1 MKKFLGCTAIAAAMV
16 LTGCT
21 VPGPDME
28 QPDGAAAVTET
39 PAPKPQVP
47 LRAYTSEQIVQVLEG
62 LRDAKNAKP
71 AQVLGNETILAQSQ
85 INSGLQ
91 SALTP
96 EVAPEGC
103 APFVNFAPT
112 MEDGLTMGMAVFSSG
127 GTQVMVTVAVDA
139 KAGHGQRAE
148 LNDTMLEQCGDVT
161 MKLAGQEI
169 KLSMKAVPLAID
181 AENSLAVRA
190 NGSAAGKEL
199 NMVNFNANTG
209 SVMVTGAAF
218 SSAGFDESAALSD
231 LARMTQD
238 ALDHFAGLPDVPAA
252 GATAPAAPTAR

>member
-1 MKKFLGCTAIAAAMV
+1 MKKLLGFTAVAAAMV
-16 LTGCT
+16 MAGCT
-21 VPGPDME
+21 VPGTDEE
-28 QPDGAAAVTET
+28 QPAGAAAVTQT

-71 AQVLGNETILAQSQ
+71 AQVLGNETILAQSK

-96 EVAPEGC
+96 EVSPESC

-139 KAGHGQRAE
+139 KAGHSQRAE
-148 LNDTMLEQCGDVT
+148 LHDTTLEQCGDVT

-169 KLSMKAVPLAID
+169 KLSMRAVPLAID

-209 SVMVTGAAF
+209 SVMITGAAF
-218 SSAGFDESAALSD
+218 TSADLDESAALSD

-238 ALDHFAGLPDVPAA
+238 ALNRFAELPDVPAA
-252 GATAPAAPTAR
+252 SAAPSAAPTAR

>member
-1 MKKFLGCTAIAAAMV
+1 MKKLLSFTAVAAAVVLAGCTI
-16 LTGCT
+16 
-21 VPGPDME
+21 PGPDAE
-28 QPDGAAAVTET
+28 QPAGTAAVTET

-71 AQVLGNETILAQSQ
+71 AQVLGNETILAQSK

-96 EVAPEGC
+96 EVSPESC

-139 KAGHGQRAE
+139 KAGHSQRAE
-148 LNDTMLEQCGDVT
+148 LHDTTLEQCGDVT

-169 KLSMKAVPLAID
+169 KLSMKALPLAID

-190 NGSAAGKEL
+190 NGSAAGTEL

-209 SVMVTGAAF
+209 SVMISGVAF
-218 SSAGFDESAALSD
+218 ASTGFDESAALSD

-238 ALDHFAGLPDVPAA
+238 ALDRFAELPVVPAA
-252 GATAPAAPTAR
+252 SATASATR